1 MVYRWRYSQ
10 YGATSCFS
18 CRTFYRRSVEA
29 KAFKNYKCRSKT
41 EVTGECDI
49 NVQSRF
55 DPPPLYRKEQ
65 NFVFTLINNM
75 FASATFN
82 FYIMIYGL
90 EISINM
96 LIIYSV

>member
-55 DPPPLYRKEQ
+55 DPPPFIVSLSIRKFDLLLSSIVVIF
-65 NFVFTLINNM
+65 NGTKTLSPSLGNKK
-75 FASATFN
+75 
-82 FYIMIYGL
+82 
-90 EISINM
+90 
-96 LIIYSV
+96 